1 MSPFESPSPL
11 DRTALRDRIYAV
23 LRQEIVEGRLAP
35 GAVVRDTE
43 VAARLGASRTP
54 VREALVRL
62 SAEERL
68 ENAVGRGFRVP
79 ALTRREIEEVHPL
92 IERLEPL
99 ALELSPPL
107 TKGRARELAVSLRR
121 LERAGADA
129 RRRNALDA
137 EWHRLLIGACPH
149 PRLLRY
155 VEDLRDALR
164 RYELAYLQDQEDME
178 LSIEEHGAIAAA
190 YERGDRAEALELLRR
205 HWHRGKDELLAVLP
219 EEDRS

>member
-1 MSPFESPSPL
+1 MFRRTDPDD
-11 DRTALRDRIYAV
+11 DR
-23 LRQEIVEGRLAP
+23 RQRL
-35 GAVVRDTE
+35 
-43 VAARLGASRTP
+43 TP
-54 VREALVRL
+54 K
-62 SAEERL
+62 S
-68 ENAVGRGFRVP
+68 
-79 ALTRREIEEVHPL
+79 
-92 IERLEPL
+92 EPQ
-99 ALELSPPL
+99 
-107 TKGRARELAVSLRR
+107 RR
-121 LERAGADA
+121 LRTGPGQRPNGAA
-129 RRRNALDA
+129 PR
-137 EWHRLLIGACPH
+137 PH